1 MTVIDVR
8 GPLRDA
14 NPHHEPSLKPLTGLD
29 SRVLAYITD
38 RAKEGVFEGLV
49 GQVVAAAL
57 AGDDVAVMCVGGKH
71 RSVAVAEAAARR
83 YPVADAGG
91 ANSNVNDVND
101 NDNNYH
107 GNNSVSP
114 RNEKGESFLLL

>member
-14 NPHHEPSLKPLTGLD
+14 NPHHEPSLKLLTGLD

-38 RAKEGVFEGLV
+38 RAKEGVLEGLV

-57 AGDDVAVMCVGGKH
+57 AGGDVAVMCVGGKH

-83 YPVADAGG
+83 LGTGRAHHLALP
-91 ANSNVNDVND
+91 STP
-101 NDNNYH
+101 
-107 GNNSVSP
+107 S
-114 RNEKGESFLLL
+114 